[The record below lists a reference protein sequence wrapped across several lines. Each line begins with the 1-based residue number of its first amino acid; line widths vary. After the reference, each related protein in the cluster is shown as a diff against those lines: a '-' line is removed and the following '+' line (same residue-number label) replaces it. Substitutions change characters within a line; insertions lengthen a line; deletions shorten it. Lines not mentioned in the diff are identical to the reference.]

1 MSTSIHPK
9 KSNAKTLEAGKP
21 EKPGKKEVRAQVT
34 EVVEDALTNA
44 DEMLPSQA
52 VVVPEPIAEAEQWQM
67 AQLSSAESTDQ
78 FKLEETLALN
88 SETQVGT
95 LSGVYSP
102 LVMIGSS
109 VLMVTTINSDNGP
122 SAQDQALSNIK
133 DYAQRNANNNSNQSS
148 GSAPTLDTYTT
159 AGIRGVNKDNIKAI
173 NNILESA
180 IITGDSVNSK
190 DKLQEIVDCYNSLL
204 VLSDGNANNATVA
217 QALTVKQI
225 GNIGIDT
232 TGLANGSN
240 PEKRM
245 SLLNN
250 LLDNKSSTD
259 VESVAKI
266 QAIVKWVNDLSDFSA
281 GKITTAA
288 FKQSDFQ
295 GMGISGVSDANLNVL
310 LDEIKQ
316 SGAGS
321 IGSMSDINAL
331 ITKSNTRITAAYQ
344 AIQNYAEANADPTV
358 AAKGTEPTLQN
369 YQDVGVVRL
378 DDKGKDAVNT
388 ALTTL
393 KLKSANLQTT
403 ADIQKV
409 VDAYN
414 AVFALAEGTPNNA
427 TPQQAITVDTLNNL
441 GIDTTQLS
449 NGAGAPQRISLLNNV
464 LDAQQKASV
473 ITIAQ
478 VNDLVKYVN
487 AVADQA
493 TGLDPSYN
501 MQAQDFE
508 KLGIQG
514 VDANNLADIQQS
526 IAAQKN
532 HAPFADLAQLQSLV
546 NFYKI
551 APLGVRLTQDT
562 GIDTADLITRN
573 GAITVDGTLE
583 IGATL
588 EYSVNGGRTYTSDY
602 TLPSDNSVYTVWVR
616 QVSAQWYFGK
626 SSQLTFTYDA
636 LGPQAPTLDAGTLYF
651 GIADAQADTSKLTVP
666 NATVPA
672 SQDIAKIQL
681 TLTGIDSA
689 HDQWVLDV
697 HAISLNGVSQ
707 QSNNQSVAGVNID
720 WQYTLT
726 NGNNHTLVLTKNG
739 GGKFSDTDVANIE
752 KAMAFQSL
760 EGREGKRTLSVA
772 HIDVA
777 DNLGD
782 SASRTLEID
791 LTSPELKLTAN
802 TPSYTAKLRAT
813 PGSAITDLT
822 NGASVT
828 DAAPIKSLN
837 VSVKNVQD
845 NERLVINNGVDA
857 SINLYGVNASG
868 SANVTAANGGAGTW
882 FWSYNSAS
890 NSVVF
895 SLTSGQ
901 NASAAQA
908 SALLQALQY
917 QNASTNSGHSGVREV
932 TFTTTDAADNTS
944 SPATTTLNYVA
955 TVAKVATTAALD
967 NNADGVLGDQFVVSF
982 TELVEVNNV
991 QNTNNW
997 TVANSVKSTPTL
1009 GAISVQAVDVQKI
1022 GGVDYAKHFW
1032 VKSAADSTNWVV
1044 GQQQT
1049 FNFGNQL
1056 GANQQAY
1063 LTLPTK
1069 PFGGD
1074 LTLEAWLFM
1083 DKKPGNFARI
1093 FDLGTDD
1100 YPIDIPNDGNG
1111 NQPQGSEN
1119 IIFGFNHKQ
1128 ELFFQIYNGRTT
1140 TNSTVTA
1147 NELELNTWYHLAVI
1161 IDNERNA
1168 IIYINGVEVANAKF
1182 ASGANDV
1189 ERNRSYINKS
1199 AWEPDGYLS
1208 GNIFD
1213 ARVYDN
1219 ARTADEIKNDFKG
1232 LVDPTDRNQVFLY
1245 NLNGDLKSGLANG
1258 DAAIG
1263 VNATFDSHNPGTTFS
1278 INADKVVDTTGQITA
1293 DQTATLYKS
1302 SNVNGSVRNDT
1313 LEGTDGDDFITGQGG
1328 NDKLTG
1334 RAGRDVF
1341 AWLKGNKGTDTVTDF
1356 KASEHD
1362 SINLSG
1368 LLQNAALNTNS
1379 SADDLGKYMQL
1390 TQSDNNAVLKIDAK
1404 GDANFQESNTILKT
1418 ITFIDGYQYGLN
1430 GTLQNLITQKVIVLG

>member
-190 DKLQEIVDCYNSLL
+190 DKLQEIVDSYNSLL
-204 VLSDGNANNATVA
+204 VLTDGNSNNATAA

-295 GMGISGVSDANLNVL
+295 GMGIGGVSDTNLKVL

-331 ITKSNTRITAAYQ
+331 ITKSNKRITAAYQ
-344 AIQNYAEANADPTV
+344 AIQKYAEANDDPTV
-358 AAKGTEPTLQN
+358 AATGTEPTLQN

-427 TPQQAITVDTLNNL
+427 TPQQAITVDTLNSL

-562 GIDTADLITRN
+562 GIDTADLITSN

-588 EYSVNGGRTYTSDY
+588 EYSVNDGLTYTSAY
-602 TLPSDNSVYTVWVR
+602 TFPSDNSEYTVWVR
-616 QVSAQWYFGK
+616 QVSAQGYFGK
-626 SSQLTFTYDA
+626 SSRLTFTYDA

-651 GIADAQADTSKLTVP
+651 GIADAQVGTSKLTVP
-666 NATVPA
+666 KATVPA

-689 HDQWVLDV
+689 HDQWVLDGHV
-697 HAISLNGVSQ
+697 ISLNSASR

-772 HIDVA
+772 YIDVA

-845 NERLVINNGVDA
+845 NERLVINNDVNA
-857 SINLYGVNASG
+857 AINLYGANASG
-868 SANVTAANGGAGTW
+868 SANVTGANGGAW
-882 FWSYNSAS
+882 SWSYNSAS

-895 SLTSGQ
+895 SLTNGM

-917 QNASTNSGHSGVREV
+917 QNASTNLGHSGVREV

-1063 LTLPTK
+1063 LKLPTK

-1147 NELELNTWYHLAVI
+1147 NELELNTWYHLAVT

-1213 ARVYDN
+1213 ARVYNN

-1232 LVDPTDRNQVFLY
+1232 LVDPTDPNQVFLY

-1278 INADKVVDTTGQITA
+1278 INADKVVDTTGQTTA
-1293 DQTATLYKS
+1293 EQKATLYKS
-1302 SNVNGSVRNDT
+1302 SDVNGSVRNDT
-1313 LEGTDGDDFITGQGG
+1313 LDGTDGDDFITGQGG
-1328 NDKLTG
+1328 NDNLTG

-1341 AWLKGNKGTDTVTDF
+1341 AWLKGNTGTDTVTDF
-1356 KASEHD
+1356 KVSEGD

-1368 LLQNAALNTNS
+1368 ILNGTGVNAANAGQFL
-1379 SADDLGKYMQL
+1379 QW
-1390 TQSDNNAVLKIDAK
+1390 TQAGNNFELKIHADGNVNNSA
-1404 GDANFQESNTILKT
+1404 SKT
-1418 ITFIDGYQYGLN
+1418 ITFTDGYLHGLN